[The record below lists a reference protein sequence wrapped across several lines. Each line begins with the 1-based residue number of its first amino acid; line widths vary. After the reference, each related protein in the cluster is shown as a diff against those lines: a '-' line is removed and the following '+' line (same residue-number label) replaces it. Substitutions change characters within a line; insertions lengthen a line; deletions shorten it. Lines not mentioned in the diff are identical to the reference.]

1 MKGTITLRRY
11 GLAIISCLLA
21 TMVAFFLDAPA
32 SCFCLA
38 IMVSSLYG
46 GRGPG
51 LLSIGLSGFVFD
63 YLFLSPRFHL
73 AVEAT
78 THLRLLAL
86 LAMGLAIAILSEAK
100 RRVEDRRVQ
109 IAAELQKSQSFLEE
123 AQRISHVGSFG
134 WTPLSNKLYWSAE
147 TLRIA
152 GYDVSVIP
160 TLELLYDRVH
170 PEDRGAVKEILETS
184 SRTGAD
190 LDFEHR
196 FQLLDS
202 TIRYIH
208 VVAHAHRDENGRFQ
222 YIGTVMDVSPIRQ
235 SDASLRASEFNFQLM
250 VDSFPGQVCSLT
262 PSAEVEHVNREF
274 LDYSGKT
281 LEELRGGSHSELIH
295 PDDRDRVTA
304 ARLRT
309 LATGEPHDLDHRLR
323 RADGVYRWFNVRAIA
338 LSDKN
343 GVILRCYNLLT
354 DIDDR
359 KKAEESA
366 RARENTFRLIVDSIP
381 GLICTN
387 TPTGEL
393 EIVNQPLLD
402 FTGTTLEALRT
413 NWPTFLHPEDRDEV
427 LELWGNSVR
436 TGGILDVEFRLL
448 RADGVYRWLHARVVP
463 HYDVDG
469 KIVRSY
475 GLITDIEDRKRA
487 EQALQEAEL
496 RYRLVANSIPG
507 LIYTTTAAGE
517 MQFVNQQMQ
526 EFLGERLEAIT
537 AWTPYLHPD
546 DISKFTDLRRH
557 SVETGDPFEAECRVR
572 RADGIY
578 RWLEVRGTPLR
589 DADGRIV
596 RWYNLASD
604 IEARKRI
611 EEVLVE
617 SEANLHLTIN
627 AIPGFVWSTRIDGEP
642 EFYNQHYLDYLGI
655 TAAELPALD
664 WRTDVHPEDL
674 PTLGAVWQSLRA
686 SGSPGE
692 CETRLRRFDGEYRWL
707 LFRANPLRDA
717 AGNILRWYGIAIDI
731 DDRKRAEEVLRNTQ
745 SRLSR
750 ATQIATIGELAAS
763 IAHEINQPLAA
774 VVSNGHACLRWLSA
788 DPPNFSKAYETA
800 EMLAING
807 KAASEVIQRLRSL
820 FVRTTES
827 QRSAVDINDVISEAL
842 RLIRSE
848 TAKRNVI
855 VKTALDTGLPFAL
868 GDRVQLQ
875 QVIFNL
881 LLNGIEAMDTVSDR
895 PREIFVHSTAY
906 DGQSILVEIRDSGI
920 GIESPEKVFEAFF
933 TTKPNGMGMG
943 LTICRSIIEVHNG
956 RLWAMPGK
964 TRGTTFSF
972 TLPVQTGGP
981 A

>member
-11 GLAIISCLLA
+11 GLAVISCVLA
-21 TMVAFFLDAPA
+21 TMAAFFLDAPA
-32 SCFCLA
+32 SCFCFA

-51 LLSIGLSGFVFD
+51 LLSIGLSGFIFD

-73 AVEAT
+73 AAEST
-78 THLRLLAL
+78 TQLRLFAL
-86 LAMGLAIAILSEAK
+86 LAIGLAIAILIEAK

-134 WTPLSNKLYWSAE
+134 WTPVTNKLYWSAE

-170 PEDRGAVKEILETS
+170 PEDRDKVKEILETS
-184 SRTGAD
+184 SQIGAD

-196 FQLLDS
+196 FQLLDG

-208 VVAHAHRDENGRFQ
+208 VVAHAHRDEHGRFQ

-235 SDASLRASEFNFQLM
+235 FDASLRASEFNFKLM
-250 VDSFPGQVCSLT
+250 VDSFPGQVFSLT
-262 PSAEVEHVNREF
+262 PSAEVEHVNQEF

-281 LEELRGGSHSELIH
+281 LEELRGWNHNELVH
-295 PDDRDRVTA
+295 PDDRDLVA
-304 ARLRT
+304 AAQLRT
-309 LATGEPHDLDHRLR
+309 LETGEPFDLDHRLCR
-323 RADGVYRWFNVRAIA
+323 DDGVYRWFNVRGIA

-343 GVILRCYNLLT
+343 SGVLRCYNLLT

-359 KKAEESA
+359 KKAEEST

-381 GLICTN
+381 GLVCTN

-402 FTGTTLEALRT
+402 YTGTTLEVLRT
-413 NWPTFLHPEDRDEV
+413 SWPALLHPEDRDGI
-427 LELWGNSVR
+427 LELWGESVR
-436 TGGILDVEFRLL
+436 TGGTLDVEFRLL
-448 RADGVYRWLHARVVP
+448 RADGVYRWLHARVLP
-463 HYDVDG
+463 HYDVEG
-469 KIVRSY
+469 RIVRSY

-487 EQALQEAEL
+487 ERALKEAEL

-517 MQFVNQQMQ
+517 MQFVNQKMQ

-537 AWTPYLHPD
+537 VWTPYLHPD
-546 DISKFTDLRRH
+546 DVSKFTDLWRH

-589 DADGRIV
+589 DADRRIV

-611 EEVLVE
+611 EEVLLE

-655 TAAELPALD
+655 TAAELPDLD

-707 LFRANPLRDA
+707 LFRANPFRDA

-788 DPPNFSKAYETA
+788 DPPNISKAYETA
-800 EMLAING
+800 EMLALNG

-820 FVRTTES
+820 FVRTTEI
-827 QRSAVDINDVISEAL
+827 QRSAIDINDVISEAL
-842 RLIRSE
+842 RLMRSE
-848 TAKRNVI
+848 TAKRNVL
-855 VKTALDTGLPFAL
+855 VKTDLDPALSFAL

-875 QVIFNL
+875 QVVFNL
-881 LLNGIEAMDTVSDR
+881 LLNGIEAMDSVSDR
-895 PREIFVHSTAY
+895 PRELFVRSKEH
-906 DGQSILVEIRDSGI
+906 DRRSILVEISDSGI

-943 LTICRSIIEVHNG
+943 LTICRSIIEAHNG
-956 RLWAMPGK
+956 RLWAMPGQHH
-964 TRGTTFSF
+964 GTTFCF
-972 TLPVQTGGP
+972 TLPVQTGGT